1 MVLYAEPERITL
13 AYTRDDS
20 PAVGYVVHIE
30 NVAVAPELVALYQ
43 QLDAAGRRQLPGLRN
58 EEPLGVAS
66 GDVLKVAVR
75 DTGHVHGPALLQGLV
90 DGLYGRMSHA
100 VATPAVLRLPG

>member
-20 PAVGYVVHIE
+20 PAVGYLVHIE

-75 DTGHVHGPALLQGLV
+75 DTGAFMDPRSCKDWWMDYMGEC
-90 DGLYGRMSHA
+90 RM
-100 VATPAVLRLPG
+100 RLPRPRYY